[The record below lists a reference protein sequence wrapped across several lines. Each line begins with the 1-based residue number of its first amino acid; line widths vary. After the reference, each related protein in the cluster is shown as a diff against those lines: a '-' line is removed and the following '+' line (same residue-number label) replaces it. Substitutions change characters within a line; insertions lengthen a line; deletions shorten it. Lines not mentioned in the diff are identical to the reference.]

1 MNLTISHPK
10 YGLDKKENTGK
21 LSLTSDHHTTRPSP
35 ISMYTPIQ
43 SGRLYEKIVEQ
54 IEQRI
59 LSGELKAGDR
69 LPAERELCEQ
79 FGVSRTA
86 VREAVRALNEKGL
99 VDVQPG
105 RGTFITNGSSRAMR
119 YSLDMLVKFDPAK
132 GSSNLAEVREMFEPE
147 IAALAAARASTEQIA
162 AMRDAVATM
171 DAALDNAEVFIE
183 SDLDFHLAMAEATQN
198 AIMPML
204 IDSIVDLL
212 REQRKRIS
220 LTAGGLE
227 RGQFHH
233 KQILDAV
240 VRHDPDAARAAMRA
254 HLQQVKQDSEAS
266 SVSAK

>member
-1 MNLTISHPK
+1 
-10 YGLDKKENTGK
+10 
-21 LSLTSDHHTTRPSP
+21 
-35 ISMYTPIQ
+35 MYTPIQ

-59 LSGELKAGDR
+59 LSGDLKAGDR

-119 YSLDMLVKFDPAK
+119 FSLDMLVKIGRAK
-132 GSSNLAEVREMFEPE
+132 GSSDLVEVREMFEPE
-147 IAALAAARASTEQIA
+147 IAALAAARADDEQIA
-162 AMRDAVATM
+162 AMREAVAAM
-171 DAALDNAEVFIE
+171 DEALDDADKFIE
-183 SDLDFHLAMAEATQN
+183 ADLDFHLALAEATQN

-220 LTAGGLE
+220 LAQGGLE

-233 KQILDAV
+233 KRILEAV
-240 VRHDPDAARAAMRA
+240 VRRDPGAAREAMRA
-254 HLQQVKQDSEAS
+254 HLAQVRQDSEAS
-266 SVSAK
+266 SVSTK